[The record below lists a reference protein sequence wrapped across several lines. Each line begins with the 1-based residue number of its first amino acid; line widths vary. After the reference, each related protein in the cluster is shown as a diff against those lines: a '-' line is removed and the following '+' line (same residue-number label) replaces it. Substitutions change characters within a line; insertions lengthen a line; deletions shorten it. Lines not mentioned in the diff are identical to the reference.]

1 MDRGT
6 FRGYSPWGHKE
17 LEGTEATK
25 HAHTDDRNLP
35 GDSNHCDVK
44 LHTAESQDL
53 TRGPSPG
60 RWLFKV

>member
-6 FRGYSPWGHKE
+6 FRGYGPWGHKE
-17 LEGTEATK
+17 LEMTEATK
-25 HAHTDDRNLP
+25 HVHTDDINLP

-44 LHTAESQDL
+44 LHTAESRQDL

-60 RWLFKV
+60 R